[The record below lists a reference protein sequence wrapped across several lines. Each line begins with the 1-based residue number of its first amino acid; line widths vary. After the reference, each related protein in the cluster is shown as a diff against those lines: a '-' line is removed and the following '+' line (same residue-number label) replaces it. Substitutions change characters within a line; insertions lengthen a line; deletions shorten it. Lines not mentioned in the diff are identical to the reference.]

1 MIWRNCTVKKII
13 LTDVDG
19 VLLDWEYAF
28 DIYLQQHGFRKVEGG
43 NLKYDIGKR
52 YGIDR
57 EQGKKL
63 IKIFNESAHI
73 GFLPP
78 LRDAMYYVKR
88 LHEEHGYVFHAITSL
103 SHDENACELRRMNLR
118 KLFGKTAF
126 DRFVFLDT
134 GADKD
139 QALAEYHDS
148 DLWWIE
154 DKIDNCRAGQCV
166 GLRSLLMEH
175 GHNMDFEDPE
185 IPRVRNWREIYHII
199 VDQSRPYISSTVE
212 ITG

>member
-1 MIWRNCTVKKII
+1 MKNKII
-13 LTDVDG
+13 LVDCDG
-19 VLLDWEYAF
+19 VLCDWEYAF
-28 DIYLQQHGFRKVEGG
+28 DVYLQTHGFNKVPGG

-63 IKIFNESAHI
+63 IKIFNESAAI

-88 LHEEHGYVFHAITSL
+88 LHEEHGYVFHCITSL
-103 SHDENACELRRMNLR
+103 STDVNACELRKMNLN

-126 DRFVFLDT
+126 EKFVFLDT

-139 QALAEYHDS
+139 AALEPYRDS
-148 DLWWIE
+148 GYYWIE
-154 DKIDNCRAGQCV
+154 DKIVNCQV
-166 GLRSLLMEH
+166 GTSLGLKSLLVEH
-175 GHNMDFEDPE
+175 GHNMDYEDVE
-185 IPRVRNWREIYHII
+185 IPRVKNWREIYEI
-199 VDQSRPYISSTVE
+199 
-212 ITG
+212 ITGQSA

>member
-1 MIWRNCTVKKII
+1 MRNRII
-13 LTDVDG
+13 LVDADG

-28 DIYLQQHGFRKVEGG
+28 DIYLQTHGFNKVPDG

-63 IKIFNESAHI
+63 IKIFNESAAI

-88 LHEEHGYVFHAITSL
+88 LHEEHGYVFHCITSL
-103 SHDENACELRRMNLR
+103 SRDENACELRRMNLR
-118 KLFGKTAF
+118 KLFGKTVF
-126 DRFVFLDT
+126 EKFVFLDT

-139 QALAEYHDS
+139 EALEPYRDS
-148 DLWWIE
+148 GYFWIE
-154 DKIDNCRAGQCV
+154 DKITNCETGFNL
-166 GLRSLLMEH
+166 GLKPLLMEH
-175 GHNMDFEDPE
+175 GHNMDYKDPN
-185 IPRVRNWREIYHII
+185 IRRVLNWREIYDI
-199 VDQSRPYISSTVE
+199 VTQY
-212 ITG
+212 

>member
-1 MIWRNCTVKKII
+1 MRNKII
-13 LTDVDG
+13 LVDCDG

-28 DIYLQQHGFRKVEGG
+28 DIYLQQHGFNKVPGG

-52 YGIDR
+52 YGIDP
-57 EQGKKL
+57 EQGRKL

-103 SHDENACELRRMNLR
+103 SRDENACELRRMNLR
-118 KLFGKTAF
+118 KLFGATAF
-126 DRFVFLDT
+126 EKFVFLDT

-139 QALAEYHDS
+139 EALEPYRNS
-148 DLWWIE
+148 GYYWVE
-154 DKIDNCRAGQCV
+154 DKIVNCQV
-166 GLRSLLMEH
+166 GRDLGLKSLLMEH
-175 GHNMDFEDPE
+175 GHNMDYQDPE
-185 IPRVRNWREIYHII
+185 IPRVTSWKQIYEI
-199 VDQSRPYISSTVE
+199 VVNE
-212 ITG
+212 